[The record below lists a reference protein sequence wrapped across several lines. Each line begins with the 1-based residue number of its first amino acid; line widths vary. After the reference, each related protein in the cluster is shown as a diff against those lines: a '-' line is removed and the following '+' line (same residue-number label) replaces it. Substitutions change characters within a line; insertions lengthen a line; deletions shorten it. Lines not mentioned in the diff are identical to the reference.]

1 MPDVFNGKIN
11 MSMIF
16 YNIIKYLIEIIKLFL
31 TGTFLF
37 GIKTKSRKYTLMVI
51 FISVALTAAV
61 SFFYNISKI
70 GIIYGLIGILSF
82 EISAVNKKKIGLLV
96 LSYTSVCILDMF
108 ISGIAFFCLNKNMD
122 RVMNNKIYNLLLNSF
137 SIILILLIIILKQK
151 FGREKIHE
159 NYSPGY
165 VIFAIIGEIALGIYI
180 TSIQMFSFD
189 GKSSTE
195 RLAALALSISGIVFM
210 IVCSCIISVQ
220 GKYRALKKESEITS
234 KLLKLQEEYYT
245 TLLSKEEDTKKF
257 RHDIRTHLYS
267 LQTLIKNKEYQNA
280 ENYLSKLNADFEE
293 LYITYSVGNKLVD
306 VILNDIYSRHKNVKF
321 NLNGSINSK
330 IIISQMDMCTIFSNL
345 LSNAFE
351 AAERCEDKKVD
362 MNIKIL
368 GSNLFIN
375 IVNTSLPPIKI
386 DKNEFLSSKS
396 GSWHGYGLKNV
407 KSCLEKYNG
416 NFESSYDGQFFTTE
430 IIIPNALSV
439 Q

>member
-1 MPDVFNGKIN
+1 
-11 MSMIF
+11 MSVIF

-51 FISVALTAAV
+51 FISIVLTAAV

-82 EISAVNKKKIGLLV
+82 EISVVNKKKLGLLV
-96 LSYTSVCILDMF
+96 LSYTSVCLLDMF
-108 ISGIAFFCLNKNMD
+108 VSGISFFCLNKNMN
-122 RVMNNKIYNLLLNSF
+122 RVMNNRIYNLLLNSF
-137 SIILILLIIILKQK
+137 SIILILIIIILKQK
-151 FGREKIHE
+151 FGREKTHE
-159 NYSPGY
+159 NYSPGN

-210 IVCSCIISVQ
+210 IVCSYVISVQ
-220 GKYRALKKESEITS
+220 GKYKALKKESEITS
-234 KLLKLQEEYYT
+234 KLLKLQEKYYT

-293 LYITYSVGNKLVD
+293 LYITASVGNKLAD
-306 VILNDIYSRHKNVKF
+306 VILNDIYNRHKNVKF

-362 MNIKIL
+362 INIKIL
-368 GSNLFIN
+368 SSNLFIN
-375 IVNTSLPPIKI
+375 IVNTSLPPLKT
-386 DKNEFLSSKS
+386 DENEFLSSKS
-396 GSWHGYGLKNV
+396 GSRHGYGLKNV
-407 KSCLEKYNG
+407 KNCLEKYNG
-416 NFESSYDGQFFTTE
+416 SFESSYDGHFFTTE